1 MLSFSRKTDYALVAL
16 AYLGQKRL
24 AGQPVVSARQIAE
37 QFKLPVPLLMNILKD
52 LAHCGIIDS
61 TRGAHGGYQLLADPS
76 EVTLLDVVDAIEGP
90 ARLAPCCVDDTA
102 IAEVGCEIAPV
113 CPVHQP
119 IRQLN
124 QRLLDFLREV
134 TLADFALGGG
144 QAPSLVSIGIEGKW
158 GDSHLDQGNAYGS

>member
-16 AYLGQKRL
+16 AYLGQQRL
-24 AGQPVVSARQIAE
+24 AGQPVASARQIAE

-61 TRGAHGGYQLLADPS
+61 TRGAHGGYQLSADPS

-90 ARLAPCCVDDTA
+90 ARLAPCCVNDTA
-102 IAEVGCEIAPV
+102 IAEVGCEIMPV
-113 CPVHQP
+113 CPVHQS

-134 TLADFALGGG
+134 TLEDFALGGG
-144 QAPSLVSIGIEGKW
+144 QAPSLVSIGIEGEW
-158 GDSHLDQGNAYGS
+158 GDSHIDQENAYGS